1 MTCNLLDPQFLHLDG
16 QKFLLWRT
24 TVKIQ
29 QNNYIKGSCPV
40 TSMQIPSLP
49 HPHPMRCARVNRLND
64 YQPGAEKQKVWR
76 ERLVG
81 VLPGRKGSRV
91 RCYPLKLTNSTGI
104 MCRTK
109 EINWVKSLEC
119 FKEPCVCAGVPF
131 QGWPASSGWGG
142 MSVGVTR
149 GLLTMPWILTG
160 TSCFPT
166 RHQGREA
173 DGDLGRAGFPE
184 LQLQA
189 AVLGL
194 GSLPRLHGP
203 AGSSDSPRLTHSPRG
218 EAGS

>member
-1 MTCNLLDPQFLHLDG
+1 
-16 QKFLLWRT
+16 
-24 TVKIQ
+24 
-29 QNNYIKGSCPV
+29 
-40 TSMQIPSLP
+40 MQIPSLP
-49 HPHPMRCARVNRLND
+49 RPHPVHCARVNRLND
-64 YQPGAEKQKVWR
+64 YQPGAEKQRVWR

-131 QGWPASSGWGG
+131 QGWPASSGRAG
-142 MSVGVTR
+142 MSVGVTG
-149 GLLTMPWILTG
+149 GLLTMPWILSK

-173 DGDLGRAGFPE
+173 GGNLAGQASPDSSCRRPCWAWGASGGSMA
-184 LQLQA
+184 QLDRVTAHGWLTAQEERLA
-189 AVLGL
+189 A
-194 GSLPRLHGP
+194 S
-203 AGSSDSPRLTHSPRG
+203 
-218 EAGS
+218 